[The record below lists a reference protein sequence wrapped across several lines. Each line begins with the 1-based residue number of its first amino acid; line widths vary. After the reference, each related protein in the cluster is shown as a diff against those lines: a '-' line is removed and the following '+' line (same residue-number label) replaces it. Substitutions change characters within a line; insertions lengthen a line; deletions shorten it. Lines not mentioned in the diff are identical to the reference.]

1 MAGEADLRAHQ
12 SDAGKM
18 ETQVSRDL
26 RGGPGS
32 HLGFDGGGW
41 IFPALG
47 WQGRRELPGLGRGRA
62 GANPRANPHP
72 PSPLPT
78 LSQPHPLLTES
89 L

>member
-32 HLGFDGGGW
+32 HLGFDGGGVD
-41 IFPALG
+41 FPSFGLAGKEGTARPGEGQG
-47 WQGRRELPGLGRGRA
+47 WC
-62 GANPRANPHP
+62 
-72 PSPLPT
+72 
-78 LSQPHPLLTES
+78 
-89 L
+89 